1 MSVTCDRSVVFSE
14 YSSFIG
20 GENWQ
25 PEILL
30 KVALNTL
37 IQNSS
42 TSANVGKPKLFQDI
56 LKIQYPNTN
65 NMLNEIN
72 LNANP

>member
-1 MSVTCDRSVVFSE
+1 VTGRWFSLSTPVFSTNKTD
-14 YSSFIG
+14 SHDIT
-20 GENWQ
+20 
-25 PEILL
+25 EILL

-37 IQNSS
+37 NQNSS

-65 NMLNEIN
+65 NMLNEIS